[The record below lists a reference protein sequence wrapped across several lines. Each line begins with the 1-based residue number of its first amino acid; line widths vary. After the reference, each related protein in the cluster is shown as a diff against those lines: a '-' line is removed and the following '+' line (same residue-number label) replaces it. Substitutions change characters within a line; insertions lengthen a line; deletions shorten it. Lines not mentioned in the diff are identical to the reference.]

1 MSDRIFLDTN
11 VLVYACTISDST
23 KQQKATQLFEE
34 YLGQSVFISTQ
45 VLSELYSALKKSKI
59 DDSIAKQALL
69 SYADSTNVVVITIE
83 TIRKSLDLRSIYGYS
98 YWDCLIIA
106 TALCSNCSILYS
118 EDLQDDQL
126 INGKVQIVNPFK

>member
-1 MSDRIFLDTN
+1 
-11 VLVYACTISDST
+11 
-23 KQQKATQLFEE
+23 
-34 YLGQSVFISTQ
+34 LGQSVFISTQ

-126 INGKVQIVNPFK
+126 INGKVQIVNPFN